1 MSSLWPA
8 LIHLLSW
15 GMRVKLLS
23 KTYSTIVKQF
33 HLADRA
39 GFKEKFGAEG
49 DPQYVCVSSAFRS
62 NSALLM
68 PTLLQFPKHSL
79 GLKGVEAIMSVL
91 QANKPDE

>member
-49 DPQYVCVSSAFRS
+49 DPQYVCVSSAFCNLQIAHVRLS
-62 NSALLM
+62 
-68 PTLLQFPKHSL
+68 QFPKHSL